1 MKTNKQIEDFLYNL
15 STDIDILEWVDI
27 KRINENFPFESIY
40 DMIDENR
47 GFELHVNDEEAIQYL
62 DKHDPFRVESM
73 AIALSYGY
81 VAKDMTPKL
90 LARLL
95 YSVKTRRQ
103 FLSLKD
109 KIESFFKSKE

>member
-1 MKTNKQIEDFLYNL
+1 MKTKKQIEDFLDSLN
-15 STDIDILEWVDI
+15 TDVDVLEWVDI
-27 KRINENFPFESIY
+27 NRINENFPFESIY
-40 DMIDENR
+40 DMVNESR
-47 GFELHVNDEEAIQYL
+47 GFELHVNNEEAIQYL
-62 DKHDPFRVESM
+62 DKHDPVRVESM